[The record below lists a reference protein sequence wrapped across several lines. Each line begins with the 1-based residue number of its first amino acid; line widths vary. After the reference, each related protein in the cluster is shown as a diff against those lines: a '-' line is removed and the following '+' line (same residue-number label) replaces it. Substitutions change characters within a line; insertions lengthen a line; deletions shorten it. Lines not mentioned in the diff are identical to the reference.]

1 MKLEA
6 LDDVR
11 DSAFFKGLEDGDLA
25 LLAESFQAKELQEG
39 TTVFIENM
47 PGETLYL
54 IKSGA
59 VRITKMMAEG
69 EDRIVLVLGP
79 EEIFGELSIIA
90 GGQRTSTARV
100 AESGTLLS
108 LSRRDFDTL
117 CDRHPR
123 LGIKLVR
130 NIAEVFSRRVRES
143 EQDYYDMLRWAM
155 HRNPSPKENR

>member
-1 MKLEA
+1 
-6 LDDVR
+6 
-11 DSAFFKGLEDGDLA
+11 
-25 LLAESFQAKELQEG
+25 
-39 TTVFIENM
+39 
-47 PGETLYL
+47 
-54 IKSGA
+54 
-59 VRITKMMAEG
+59 
-69 EDRIVLVLGP
+69 VLGP

>member
-6 LDDVR
+6 LDDLR
-11 DSAFFKGLEDGDLA
+11 DSAFLKGLEDGDLA
-25 LLAESFQAKELQEG
+25 MLAESLQEKELQEG

-69 EDRIVLVLGP
+69 EDKIVLVLGP
-79 EEIFGELSIIA
+79 EEVFGELSIIA
-90 GGQRTSTARV
+90 GGQRTATARI

-108 LSRRDFDTL
+108 LSRRDFDLL
-117 CDRHPR
+117 CERHPR
-123 LGIKLVR
+123 LGVKLVR
-130 NIAEVFSRRVRES
+130 NITEVFSRRVRES
-143 EQDYYDMLRWAM
+143 EQDYCDMLRWAM
-155 HRNPSPKENR
+155 RRNPASKENL